1 MGESNWSKRSTR
13 EAEDVRAYIEAEIR
27 KLLAIREFLDALPG
41 YLLSDQ
47 ANPASEG
54 LRVSS
59 AFASIPGF
67 EIPCFECEVSKRC
80 ATEDPDRK
88 TPA

>member
-1 MGESNWSKRSTR
+1 MSVGVPSLR
-13 EAEDVRAYIEAEIR
+13 
-27 KLLAIREFLDALPG
+27 
-41 YLLSDQ
+41 
-47 ANPASEG
+47 PASEG

-80 ATEDPDRK
+80 ATGKNPMGKRRRK
-88 TPA
+88 KSTQLKHKVDTTAPTRRLKAREVDEK

>member
-1 MGESNWSKRSTR
+1 MSVGVPSLR
-13 EAEDVRAYIEAEIR
+13 
-27 KLLAIREFLDALPG
+27 
-41 YLLSDQ
+41 
-47 ANPASEG
+47 PASEG
-54 LRVSS
+54 LTVSS

-88 TPA
+88 NAGVKRVTQLKHKLDTTAPREEVESS

>member
-1 MGESNWSKRSTR
+1 MVGKLRVDPRKAHLLHTSLFETHGNGLRGARCSTIGMSVGVPSLR
-13 EAEDVRAYIEAEIR
+13 
-27 KLLAIREFLDALPG
+27 
-41 YLLSDQ
+41 
-47 ANPASEG
+47 PASEG